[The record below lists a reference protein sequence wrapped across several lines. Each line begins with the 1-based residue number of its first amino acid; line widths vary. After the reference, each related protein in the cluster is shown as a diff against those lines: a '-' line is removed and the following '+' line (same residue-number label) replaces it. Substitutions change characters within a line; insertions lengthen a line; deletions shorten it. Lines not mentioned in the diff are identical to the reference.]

1 MLTYFVGRVIWHP
14 LDFLNYLTSLQQTDI
29 QQCYAAMLV
38 FCKRHQ
44 LCRIPSVS
52 PTVHFITPDCLLL
65 VTSLCASSPLKT
77 VFSAWGNL
85 NYQPFFFF
93 LTGPPKY
100 KITLFLTVLSI
111 CPLQLKCLPA
121 SGTFLLSQSLS
132 SPRIFHLS
140 DSNHVQP
147 ETLFLVGTVA
157 LFEIGTES
165 SNSSRL
171 WRNLESNEDVTIE
184 INGDKE

>member
-1 MLTYFVGRVIWHP
+1 MLQCWCFVRGT
-14 LDFLNYLTSLQQTDI
+14 NYAEYLPFHQQFTSSLQT
-29 QQCYAAMLV
+29 AFFLSPA
-38 FCKRHQ
+38 
-44 LCRIPSVS
+44 SVL
-52 PTVHFITPDCLLL
+52 PLHWKLF
-65 VTSLCASSPLKT
+65 SLPEAILT
-77 VFSAWGNL
+77 INL
-85 NYQPFFFF
+85 FFFF

>member
-1 MLTYFVGRVIWHP
+1 MLVYFVRQVIWHP
-14 LDFLNYLTSLQQTDI
+14 SDSLHYLASLQQTDI

-38 FCKRHQ
+38 FCKRHR
-44 LCRIPSVS
+44 LCRIPSIS
-52 PTVHFITPDCLLL
+52 PTVHFITPDCRLL
-65 VTSLCASSPLKT
+65 VTSLCTSSLLKT

-85 NYQPFFFF
+85 NYKPIFF
-93 LTGPPKY
+93 LTAKKTPKT
-100 KITLFLTVLSI
+100 TLFLTVLSI
-111 CPLQLKCLPA
+111 HPLQLKCLPA

-157 LFEIGTES
+157 LFEIGTQS
-165 SNSSRL
+165 SNSSQL